1 MRKYNVI
8 LLIALFSLSILAV
21 STKITPTVAGMTI
34 TIRPDGSVD
43 PITAPISTAD
53 RVTYT
58 FASDIFG
65 SITIQGSNVVIDGNG
80 FLLQGSGF
88 GIGFSWAGI
97 TNVTIKHTRIQN
109 FGFAIRLVNSRSSSI
124 VENIISANYHGIYA
138 VSQSIMINISGNDI
152 SANNGYGIWLQS
164 SDFATIS
171 QNKLTSNRC
180 GVYLLYSGSNK
191 ITRNNIGLNT
201 ISGLSIFKSSK
212 NLIYSNNFARNIK
225 QIDDQAGFGY
235 VNLWDN
241 GYPSGGNY
249 WSDYTGQD
257 TKRGPSQDQSGSD
270 GIGDTTYNIIWPDRD
285 RYPLMAQIAFSTSN
299 P

>member
-1 MRKYNVI
+1 MMNDF
-8 LLIALFSLSILAV
+8 LDTL
-21 STKITPTVAGMTI
+21 
-34 TIRPDGSVD
+34 
-43 PITAPISTAD
+43 
-53 RVTYT
+53 
-58 FASDIFG
+58 SDIF
-65 SITIQGSNVVIDGNG
+65 SHQGNSDRKPCLKACAADA
-80 FLLQGSGF
+80 FH
-88 GIGFSWAGI
+88 A
-97 TNVTIKHTRIQN
+97 R
-109 FGFAIRLVNSRSSSI
+109 FAIRLVNSRSSSI
-124 VENIISANYHGIYA
+124 VENTISANYNGIYA
-138 VSQSIMINISGNDI
+138 VSQSNMINISGNDI

-171 QNKLTSNRC
+171 QNKLASNRC

-191 ITRNNIGLNT
+191 IARNNIGLNT
-201 ISGLSIFKSSK
+201 VSGLSIFKSSK

-257 TKRGPSQDQSGSD
+257 TKRGPSQDQPGSD
-270 GIGDTTYNIIWPDRD
+270 EIGDTAYNIIWPDRD
-285 RYPLMAQIAFSTSN
+285 CYPLMAQIAFSTSN